1 MSFALLALQL
11 LTYSKVATLNIL
23 LLLVAAVALPAK
35 DVVVVALADCLPAQH
50 HFQWVQLLLW
60 LALEELADWVTLLL
74 SPAFVEAIVSFQH
87 LQPSAAVAESCW
99 TTVSRMEA
107 QAVAVVVM
115 TLLRGPVQQD
125 KETQA
130 AQAPLPLAAVA
141 AVLVVLVLPELQIQA
156 MAMVALVLLVQ
167 LQELALLMPE
177 GAALAPLQ
185 ALSLLLAQVVL
196 AVVAMEA
203 MQINLA
209 KTEPM
214 GWVVAVAVAVVPA
227 MQRSAAQA
235 APALSL

>member
-1 MSFALLALQL
+1 
-11 LTYSKVATLNIL
+11 
-23 LLLVAAVALPAK
+23 
-35 DVVVVALADCLPAQH
+35 
-50 HFQWVQLLLW
+50 
-60 LALEELADWVTLLL
+60 
-74 SPAFVEAIVSFQH
+74 VETIVNFQH
-87 LQPSAAVAESCW
+87 LRPSAAVAESCW

-196 AVVAMEA
+196 AVVAMAA